1 MVIRLLRVHLQK
13 TSISIASALFCE
25 TLAAAEQEKKGG
37 KCELG
42 PLGRGTVCSYS
53 ARLRVS
59 LLAKAGQSNGR
70 QRQKRG

>member
-1 MVIRLLRVHLQK
+1 VHLQK

-42 PLGRGTVCSYS
+42 PHMTFACPQYSGDFHIMQNGSFDCS
-53 ARLRVS
+53 VFMWC
-59 LLAKAGQSNGR
+59 
-70 QRQKRG
+70 